1 MDFIFIALVTVHVAD
16 AQNYD
21 PLTSG
26 VGFILYLLQL
36 EIMLISNFEA
46 FLFVAKTIDDVVG
59 SIFALYILV
68 LGACEAA
75 LGLSLVIA
83 YYRLTAHLMISL

>member
-1 MDFIFIALVTVHVAD
+1 MICMLLQTAD
-16 AQNYD
+16 AENYD

-26 VGFILYLLQL
+26 VGFILFLLQM
-36 EIMLISNFEA
+36 EVILITNFE
-46 FLFVAKTIDDVVG
+46 LFVTISCDLDDIVG

-75 LGLSLVIA
+75 LGLALVIA

>member
-1 MDFIFIALVTVHVAD
+1 MEV
-16 AQNYD
+16 
-21 PLTSG
+21 
-26 VGFILYLLQL
+26 IL
-36 EIMLISNFEA
+36 ITNFE
-46 FLFVAKTIDDVVG
+46 LFVTISCDLDDIVG

-75 LGLSLVIA
+75 LGLALVIA